1 MKKNSKNGNMYV
13 FSLLIGAIGLIIFG
27 IIGFFTRNSLVDI
40 IEVIFGIF
48 ILTGYI
54 LKKLKS
60 NKWFIYVPY
69 SIGIYLVELF
79 EAKPRPAYILNKSL

>member
-48 ILTGYI
+48 IL
-54 LKKLKS
+54 
-60 NKWFIYVPY
+60 N
-69 SIGIYLVELF
+69 F
-79 EAKPRPAYILNKSL
+79 ENS